1 MEKQPELKPDE
12 VDSFSW
18 AKCPFK
24 CGENHV
30 WTFEQNAKKNG
41 YLTIAGIDEVGRG
54 PLAGPVVSAAVIL
67 GENFSVDGIT
77 DSKKLTPHKRDD
89 LFDQIYQHAQDISLG
104 MVDNDT
110 IDQINI
116 LQAARLSML
125 YAVEKLKK
133 TPDFLLIDGIHN
145 IESPIAQETIKKGD
159 QRSISIAAAS
169 IIAKVTRDRM
179 MTKFATQFPGYG
191 FEQHK
196 GYGTKKHRDVI
207 KSMGICPIHR
217 KSFKG
222 CQEYA

>member
-1 MEKQPELKPDE
+1 M
-12 VDSFSW
+12 
-18 AKCPFK
+18 
-24 CGENHV
+24 
-30 WTFEQNAKKNG
+30 WTFEKNAQKNG
-41 YLTIAGIDEVGRG
+41 HIIIAGIDEVGRG
-54 PLAGPVVSAAVIL
+54 PLAGPVVSAAVVL
-67 GENFSVDGIT
+67 GNAFTVNGIT
-77 DSKKLTPHKRDD
+77 DSKQLSPHKRDE
-89 LFDQIYQHAQDISLG
+89 LYKQIFQHALDIG
-104 MVDNDT
+104 FGVVTNDV

-125 YAVEKLKK
+125 YAVEKLRNP
-133 TPDFLLIDGIHN
+133 PDILLIDGIHT

-179 MTKFATQFPGYG
+179 MTEYASQYPEYG

-196 GYGTKKHRDVI
+196 GYGTQKHRDAI
-207 KSMGICPIHR
+207 KKYGITPIHR